1 MASLESQGS
10 GARSHDRR
18 LLIFVLASLF
28 TANFVQWAVCRA
40 LHLGNPGSI
49 GPDLRQFFHVRQWTD
64 SWLPMMKSLDYFKA
78 HPKLPIY
85 DAKLYDTLIYS
96 LASEL
101 PLVAMRKL
109 GMSDLWMLRT
119 LAVLSFLAV
128 WGVAAVSLVMAR
140 WLLRRRGAE
149 LTWPAAIAVVLATLG
164 CYPLIKGYSL
174 GNAQTFLSF
183 GFTVLLLLWTKGQE
197 RWAGV
202 VAAMLTAV
210 KPQFVLLLVWM
221 LVRKK
226 WGAAW
231 AFLACGAVLLAMSVA
246 VFGWHNNL
254 DYIAVLAGLSH
265 KAQSHYA
272 NQSMFGTINRMIF
285 KRREY
290 CVQTVCVHAGD
301 CVGVSG
307 NGRDVAGAGGVGAAV
322 SVEEAAWVDGRHCRD
337 GDCFCS
343 GEPDGVGASLR
354 NCGGDC
360 GMGVVCARL
369 LEEAAAVGAGRCC
382 VSVSEFSV
390 VVQLPVGDAGLE
402 CFAVVSIYWRV
413 DVDGMA
419 DVAGAVEGRDDAALV
434 GAQRSR
440 ARATELPPPRQ
451 RAAIPLC
458 TSRRCIS

>member
-1 MASLESQGS
+1 MALLESQNS

-18 LLIFVLASLF
+18 LLIFVLLSLV
-28 TANFVQWAVCRA
+28 TANFVQWAICRG

-49 GPDLRQFFHVRQWTD
+49 LPDLRDFFHLQQWTD
-64 SWLPMMKSLDYFKA
+64 SWLPMMKSLDYFRA
-78 HPKLPIY
+78 HPTLPIY

-109 GMSDLWMLRT
+109 GMSDVWMLRT

-149 LTWPAAIAVVLATLG
+149 LTWKAAIAVVLATVW

-183 GFTVLLLLWTKGQE
+183 GFTVLLLLWTTGQE

-202 VAAMLTAV
+202 VAAMLASV

-231 AFLACGAVLLAMSVA
+231 AFLVCGAVLLAISVA

-254 DYIAVLAGLSH
+254 DYIGVLAGLSH

-272 NQSMFGTINRMIF
+272 NQSMFGTLNRMIF
-285 KRREY
+285 NGENIEY
-290 CVQTVCVHAGD
+290 TPYVYTPYI
-301 CVGVSG
+301 
-307 NGRDVAGAGGVGAAV
+307 
-322 SVEEAAWVDGRHCRD
+322 AWVYRVTVVTSLLLVGTVLLYPWRTMRGSTADIAAMGIASVAASPMAWEHHYGIVVGIAVWAWFAHACWKNQQ
-337 GDCFCS
+337 
-343 GEPDGVGASLR
+343 PWTLGV
-354 NCGGDC
+354 
-360 GMGVVCARL
+360 
-369 LEEAAAVGAGRCC
+369 AVFLCLN
-382 VSVSEFSV
+382 F
-390 VVQLPVGDAGLE
+390 LPAFNYLHAMRGWNVLQSYLYIG
-402 CFAVVSIYWRV
+402 
-413 DVDGMA
+413 
-419 DVAGAVEGRDDAALV
+419 ALV
-434 GAQRSR
+434 LMGWLMSLSQSKDQ
-440 ARATELPPPRQ
+440 TTLV
-451 RAAIPLC
+451 
-458 TSRRCIS
+458 

>member
-1 MASLESQGS
+1 MALLESQNS
-10 GARSHDRR
+10 GPRSHDRR
-18 LLIFVLASLF
+18 LLIFVLLSLV
-28 TANFVQWAVCRA
+28 TANFVQWAICRG

-49 GPDLRQFFHVRQWTD
+49 LPDLRDFFHLQQWTD
-64 SWLPMMKSLDYFKA
+64 SWLPMMKSLDYFRA
-78 HPKLPIY
+78 HPTLPIY

-109 GMSDLWMLRT
+109 GMSDVWMLRT

-149 LTWPAAIAVVLATLG
+149 LTWKAAIAVVLATVW

-183 GFTVLLLLWTKGQE
+183 GFTVLLLLWTTGQE

-202 VAAMLTAV
+202 VAAMLTSV

-231 AFLACGAVLLAMSVA
+231 AFLVCGAVLLAISVA

-254 DYIAVLAGLSH
+254 DYIGVLAGLSH

-272 NQSMFGTINRMIF
+272 NQSMFGTLNRMIF
-285 KRREY
+285 NGENIEY
-290 CVQTVCVHAGD
+290 TPYVYTPYI
-301 CVGVSG
+301 
-307 NGRDVAGAGGVGAAV
+307 
-322 SVEEAAWVDGRHCRD
+322 AWVYRVTVVTSLLLVGTVLLYPWRTMRGSTADIAAMGIASVAASPMAWEHHYGIVVGIAVWAWFAHACWKNQR
-337 GDCFCS
+337 
-343 GEPDGVGASLR
+343 PWTLGV
-354 NCGGDC
+354 
-360 GMGVVCARL
+360 
-369 LEEAAAVGAGRCC
+369 AVFLCLN
-382 VSVSEFSV
+382 F
-390 VVQLPVGDAGLE
+390 LPAFNYLHAMRGWNVLQSYLYIG
-402 CFAVVSIYWRV
+402 
-413 DVDGMA
+413 
-419 DVAGAVEGRDDAALV
+419 ALV
-434 GAQRSR
+434 LMGWLMSLSQSKDQ
-440 ARATELPPPRQ
+440 TTLV
-451 RAAIPLC
+451 
-458 TSRRCIS
+458 